1 MPRPIRTAAIERDV
15 PDLATLRKISSRSL
29 VAPLGPGDRVRLT
42 LLVDS
47 PQRARLESA
56 VSRHAR
62 ACGCGVGAAALLLA
76 ATVIV
81 VLRFGLHQDLR
92 VAGIPGAATA
102 ISAAV
107 TVSLLAKILV
117 LLHARY
123 QLARLYT
130 AVSRELGDQR

>member
-1 MPRPIRTAAIERDV
+1 M
-15 PDLATLRKISSRSL
+15 
-29 VAPLGPGDRVRLT
+29 
-42 LLVDS
+42 
-47 PQRARLESA
+47 
-56 VSRHAR
+56 
-62 ACGCGVGAAALLLA
+62 GAAALLLA